1 MFDAECSLLDNL
13 RGLKVFEFPSI
24 SVVDKIPDE
33 WHIIEK
39 SLVDSDDE
47 INIEMEGHEAGSSDW
62 G

>member
-1 MFDAECSLLDNL
+1 M
-13 RGLKVFEFPSI
+13 FEFPSI

-47 INIEMEGHEAGSSDW
+47 INIEMEGHEAGSSD
-62 G
+62 